1 MKIGIVGVGGMGGC
15 HFNIYNDIICKNMND
30 VELSAA
36 CDVRLDM
43 LKEKAKGINI
53 RLYDDYDEM
62 LEKEEFDIIDV
73 STPTYLHKEHSIK
86 ALKKGINVICEK
98 PMALNSA
105 EAAEIIQAAKESGKL
120 FMAAHVVRFMN
131 PYMYLEDVIKSHKY
145 GNLIKLYMKRI
156 SSTPL
161 WSYEN
166 WMMDKSKSGHAALD
180 LSIHDIDFMQSVL
193 GEPDDVSGTYYEMK
207 DTSNYISA
215 NYIYKNCS
223 VSVEGAWFK
232 ADIPFSAEFSAIF
245 ENGYVD
251 FKNNRLSDNGND
263 IDFENPEAVENT
275 GINISSVGDGYSSEI
290 MYFIDCVKKGVSPAK
305 VTPESSLKS
314 ISIVEKTLNNLKKI

>member
-43 LKEKAKGINI
+43 LKEKA
-53 RLYDDYDEM
+53 
-62 LEKEEFDIIDV
+62 
-73 STPTYLHKEHSIK
+73 
-86 ALKKGINVICEK
+86 KGINVICEK

-166 WMMDKSKSGHAALD
+166 WMMDKSKSGHVALD

-215 NYIYKNCS
+215 NYVYKNCS

-232 ADIPFSAEFSAIF
+232 ADIPFSAEFSAVF
-245 ENGYVD
+245 ENG
-251 FKNNRLSDNGND
+251 
-263 IDFENPEAVENT
+263 
-275 GINISSVGDGYSSEI
+275 
-290 MYFIDCVKKGVSPAK
+290 
-305 VTPESSLKS
+305 
-314 ISIVEKTLNNLKKI
+314 